1 MTSASTILAV
11 DDEPKALILLRHLAE
26 PEGHRVLTAERGADA
41 LALAQREHP
50 DVILLDVMMPDMD
63 GFEVCRRL
71 RADPAL
77 ATVPIILLT
86 ALDDRESRLRG
97 LEAGAD
103 DFVTKPFDGTELR
116 IRLRTLRRLNR
127 YRRLH
132 EESSRFEAALDHS
145 PEAIVIAELD
155 GTLLRH
161 NPAFL
166 RLLAPG
172 HPRPDNFFDLLGTAD
187 AATLRAGLA
196 RATPPAGHL
205 EFTLPAGYASPTI
218 VEVACGLVPWEGRR
232 AVLFHLRDLT
242 DKKALENQ
250 LLRAQR
256 IELLG
261 QLSSSVAHDL
271 NNVLAA
277 IGGSAGL
284 LEIAPHAPTAPK
296 HLTNIRAAVQRGA
309 SMLQQLLQFGRGSD
323 GPMEPLNPVGV
334 AAEVGSLVR
343 ESFGARYELGFDAE
357 PNLPAIV
364 GDSTQIHQVV
374 MNLCV
379 NARDA
384 MPDGGE
390 ILLSVRPLDVTP
402 ELAAQGGPGARA
414 GRHVVISV
422 RDRGTGIPPHVRA
435 RLFDPFFTTKAE
447 GKGTGL
453 GLATVLRVMRRH
465 GGFVT
470 LETEVGQGTCFY
482 CHFPVAPDAPAV

>member
-1 MTSASTILAV
+1 MNPDPSTLLVV

-41 LALAQREHP
+41 LAQREHP
-50 DVILLDVMMPDMD
+50 DVILLDVMMPEMD

-86 ALDDRESRLRG
+86 ALDDRESRLHG

-103 DFVTKPFDGTELR
+103 DFITKPFDSSELR

-145 PEAIVIAELD
+145 PEAIVITELD

-161 NPAFL
+161 NPAFR
-166 RLLAPG
+166 RLLAPE
-172 HPRPDNFFDLLGTAD
+172 HQQADNFFSLLRPED
-187 AATLRAGLA
+187 AATLRAELA
-196 RATPPAGHL
+196 RDTPSARRF
-205 EFTLPAGYASPTI
+205 EFSLSTGYAAPTTI
-218 VEVACGLVPWEGRR
+218 EITLALVPWEGRR

-242 DKKALENQ
+242 DKKALEDQ

-296 HLTNIRAAVQRGA
+296 HLTNIRTAVQRGA

-323 GPMEPLNPVGV
+323 GPMEPLNPAGV
-334 AAEVGSLVR
+334 AAEVASLVR
-343 ESFGARYELGFDAE
+343 ESFGARYELSFAAATG
-357 PNLPAIV
+357 LPPIV

-390 ILLSVRPLDVTP
+390 IHLAVSQVDVTAG
-402 ELAAQGGPGARA
+402 LAAQGGPGAHP
-414 GRHVVISV
+414 GPHVVLSV
-422 RDRGTGIPPHVRA
+422 RDQGTGIPPEVRQ

-470 LETEVGQGTCFY
+470 LETEVGRGTSFH
-482 CHFPVAPDAPAV
+482 CHFPAAPNAPTI

>member
-1 MTSASTILAV
+1 MNSKSTLLVV

-26 PEGHRVLTAERGADA
+26 PEGHRVLTAERGAEAIAIA
-41 LALAQREHP
+41 LREHP
-50 DVILLDVMMPDMD
+50 DVILLDVMMPEMD

-103 DFVTKPFDGTELR
+103 DFITKPFDATELR

-145 PEAIVIAELD
+145 PEAIVITELD
-155 GTLLRH
+155 GTILRH
-161 NPAFL
+161 NPAFR
-166 RLLAPG
+166 RLLAPE
-172 HPRPDNFFDLLGTAD
+172 HQQADNFLRLLRADD
-187 AATLRAGLA
+187 AATLRAEFA
-196 RATPPAGHL
+196 RETPSSRHL
-205 EFTLPAGYASPTI
+205 EFSLPSGYASPTTI
-218 VEVACGLVPWEGRR
+218 EIAHGLVPWEGRR
-232 AVLFHLRDLT
+232 AILFHLRDLT
-242 DKKALENQ
+242 DKKALEDQ

-284 LEIAPHAPTAPK
+284 LEIAPHSPNAPK
-296 HLTNIRAAVQRGA
+296 HLTNIRTAVQRGA

-323 GPMEPLNPVGV
+323 GPMEPLNPAGV
-334 AAEVGSLVR
+334 AAEVASLVR
-343 ESFGARYELGFDAE
+343 ESFGARYEFTFAAADG
-357 PNLPAIV
+357 LPPIV

-390 ILLSVRPLDVTP
+390 IQLAVGPREVTP
-402 ELAAQGGPGARA
+402 AIATQAGPGARA
-414 GRHVVISV
+414 GQHVVISV
-422 RDRGTGIPPHVRA
+422 RDHGTGIPPEVRA

-470 LETEVGQGTCFY
+470 LETEVGSGTCFH
-482 CHFPVAPDAPAV
+482 CHFPVAPAAAAV